1 MRFNLQITDIQV
13 QNQDVIDL
21 IDSKGTGIINI
32 LHDQCRTPGATDKS
46 FAMIMYE
53 KLSPHSRFEA
63 DPHQVA
69 GKLFAVHHYAGLVE
83 YSVDGFIE
91 KNKDELPKS
100 STELLLSSTNAFVK
114 TIANEMVQP
123 AAAATP
129 KKSLT
134 SPRGG
139 ASQRPTVGI
148 QFSAQLQDLR
158 RKIDETSPHCKL
170 LLLADHSMQIVY

>member
-53 KLSPHSRFEA
+53 KLSPHSRFVA
-63 DPHQVA
+63 DPRQVA
-69 GKLFAVHHYAGLVE
+69 GKLFAIHHYAGLVE
-83 YSVDGFIE
+83 YSVEGFIE

-100 STELLLSSTNAFVK
+100 SAELLLSSTNAFVK

-123 AAAATP
+123 AATP

-158 RKIDETSPHCKL
+158 RKIDATSPHCKL
-170 LLLADHSMQIVY
+170 LLPADQSMMIVY